1 MKKLIIKTAIIT
13 VSAIIAAILLTYLTF
28 VIFMPGRLAGFY
40 DKLGLE
46 RQAVKQMSREY
57 EKTDDL
63 SDLIKLCQYCDKY
76 GDNRLI
82 AQHFSKLFDDEAFLN
97 YTKTLE
103 NGSELYDLFAGKF
116 VVALYKT
123 GKDSVF
129 VVDRAFE
136 LTHAYVEYNP
146 VHALIVAAL
155 ERESLDALTLTGIKD
170 RLQIL
175 LTTAPA
181 AEIQLINSHY
191 DFLVGVLTE

>member
-1 MKKLIIKTAIIT
+1 
-13 VSAIIAAILLTYLTF
+13 
-28 VIFMPGRLAGFY
+28 MPGRLAGFY

-82 AQHFSKLFDDEAFLN
+82 AQHFSKLFDNEAFLN

-123 GKDSVF
+123 GKDSAF

-155 ERESLDALTLTGIKD
+155 ERESLDTLTLTGIKD

>member
-1 MKKLIIKTAIIT
+1 MIDMKKLIIKTSIIT

-82 AQHFSKLFDDEAFLN
+82 A
-97 YTKTLE
+97 
-103 NGSELYDLFAGKF
+103 
-116 VVALYKT
+116 
-123 GKDSVF
+123 
-129 VVDRAFE
+129 
-136 LTHAYVEYNP
+136 
-146 VHALIVAAL
+146 
-155 ERESLDALTLTGIKD
+155 SLCSI
-170 RLQIL
+170 
-175 LTTAPA
+175 
-181 AEIQLINSHY
+181 IQ
-191 DFLVGVLTE
+191 